1 MEKTITIK
9 FTLTPQEIAKL
20 FCDMDMDDQ
29 ATFFNEIDNIVTTE
43 WLAPFC
49 FQLESIT
56 NSSILTN
63 NGRKI
68 MKEIGEYSSEYKKEI

>member
-1 MEKTITIK
+1 MEKTITIEVI
-9 FTLTPQEIAKL
+9 LTPQETAKL
-20 FCDMDMDDQ
+20 FCDMNMDDQ
-29 ATFFNEIDNIVTTE
+29 ATFFNEIYNIVTTE

-63 NGRKI
+63 DGRKI
-68 MKEIGEYSSEYKKEI
+68 MQEIGEYSSKYRKEV